1 LAFLRWCA
9 AAERFSNHPIAR
21 ALSEAWSLEGDGEP
35 PYADVEERTGYGI
48 SATVEGACVLLGN
61 AELMR
66 AEHIPFEPYGGGE
79 GSVIYLAVNGAYCGY
94 AVVVDRI
101 KQHAREAIA
110 RLGALGVK
118 KTVMLTGDRE
128 QIAGRVAADLGLD
141 SYRAEL
147 LPQDKVACVEELLG
161 STRGGLA
168 FVGDGVNDAPVLARA
183 DVGIAMG
190 ALGSD
195 AAIEAAD
202 VVLMDDCPTKI
213 ATAVRISRFTRRIVY
228 QNIVFALVVKGL
240 FLLLSVFHLTNMWA
254 ATFADVG
261 VAVIAILNAMRTL
274 RYRE

>member
-1 LAFLRWCA
+1 MVYVAADGAFLGSIVISDTLKSDA
-9 AAERFSNHPIAR
+9 VQAIERLR
-21 ALSEAWSLEGDGEP
+21 A
-35 PYADVEERTGYGI
+35 V
-48 SATVEGACVLLGN
+48 
-61 AELMR
+61 
-66 AEHIPFEPYGGGE
+66 
-79 GSVIYLAVNGAYCGY
+79 
-94 AVVVDRI
+94 
-101 KQHAREAIA
+101 
-110 RLGALGVK
+110 GVRR
-118 KTVMLTGDRE
+118 TVMLTGDRE
-128 QIAGRVAADLGLD
+128 ESARAVAEELGLD
-141 SYRAEL
+141 AFHAEL
-147 LPQDKVACVEELLG
+147 LPADKVERVEALLADQKG
-161 STRGGLA
+161 SLV

-183 DVGIAMG
+183 DIGIAMG

-274 RYRE
+274 RYKES